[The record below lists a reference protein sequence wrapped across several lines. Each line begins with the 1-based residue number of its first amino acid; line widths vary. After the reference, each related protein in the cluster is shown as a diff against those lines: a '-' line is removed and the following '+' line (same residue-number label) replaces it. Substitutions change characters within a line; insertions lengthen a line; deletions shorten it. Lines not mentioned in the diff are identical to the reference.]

1 MVLNMQR
8 YFFGLMII
16 DLMMNATT
24 RLIGNGGCGGHPQ
37 NEVRKI
43 QVPRVKVAKNTS
55 PCHILGFYTVV
66 KVASFVPPTS
76 PRVGKPT

>member
-1 MVLNMQR
+1 MLLVALLFKIERDM
-8 YFFGLMII
+8 YLPV
-16 DLMMNATT
+16 